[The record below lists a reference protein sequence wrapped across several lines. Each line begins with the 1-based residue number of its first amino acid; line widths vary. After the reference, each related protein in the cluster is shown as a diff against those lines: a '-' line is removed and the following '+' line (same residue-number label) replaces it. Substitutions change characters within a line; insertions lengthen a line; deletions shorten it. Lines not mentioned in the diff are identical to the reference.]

1 MQSLMSGTVG
11 KKYPDETKQLFGKA
25 EKYCFEFI
33 NDMPDLGKNMMAKN
47 MLDRFTILSF
57 YEASNHCLNG
67 ESLLTIKRQMTDKM
81 KFIGK
86 LIGENRRKWP
96 YRLFEKT
103 YVSFIRMQK

>member
-33 NDMPDLGKNMMAKN
+33 NDMPDLGKNMIAKN

-57 YEASNHCLNG
+57 YEASDHCLNG
-67 ESLLTIKRQMTDKM
+67 ESLLTIKRQMTTDRSSSTTV
-81 KFIGK
+81 FAADAS
-86 LIGENRRKWP
+86 LC
-96 YRLFEKT
+96 
-103 YVSFIRMQK
+103 